1 MLAGAAAEEKDRE
14 GAAELGAQSMEKP
27 GGEEA
32 VKRSEEEVTAKMT
45 NEIPGSGHP
54 AARRQGG
61 GERLAAER
69 QETMF

>member
-1 MLAGAAAEEKDRE
+1 MEEKDRE
-14 GAAELGAQSMEKP
+14 GAAELGAQSVEKP
-27 GGEEA
+27 GGEEP
-32 VKRSEEEVTAKMT
+32 VTAKMT